1 MAKKKYP
8 KNWIRELRKQRDV
21 TSTELGERVGVSGQH
36 ITMLE
41 KGERGL
47 SIDLARKIAAALE
60 CHYLDVIDGPGEF
73 ILPRDER
80 EKKLIENFRAMQDK
94 DQENYLSMGDIFA
107 GGGPASET
115 TNTEKKKDKS

>member
-8 KNWIRELRKQRDV
+8 KNWIRELRKQRHV
-21 TSTELGERVGVSGQH
+21 TSTALGERVGVSGQH

-47 SIDLARKIAAALE
+47 SIDLARKIAAALD
-60 CHYLDVIDGPGEF
+60 CHHLDVIDGPGELM
-73 ILPRDER
+73 LPRGDR
-80 EKKLIENFRAMQDK
+80 EKKLLENFRAMQDK

-107 GGGPASET
+107 AGGPASET
-115 TNTEKKKDKS
+115 TNTETKKEKS